1 MSAFLSRMEVESLGS
16 VQELSAAKSGLEQEQ
31 QRVKELEGHVADR
44 DVRARMCALLACL
57 FDCTITCLRYTNWLS
72 LPRSPPIVFAV
83 CCVFYAR
90 RKC

>member
-44 DVRARMCALLACL
+44 DVRA
-57 FDCTITCLRYTNWLS
+57 
-72 LPRSPPIVFAV
+72 
-83 CCVFYAR
+83 
-90 RKC
+90 